1 MTWGVYKMWDEAEE
15 NKVGKFRGWLLN
27 KGYARET
34 AISYDTNMRR
44 VEREHLTIES
54 VGDIYW
60 SYPHGTRTQL
70 RRAVTLLEE
79 YYG

>member
-1 MTWGVYKMWDEAEE
+1 MWNYEEE
-15 NKVGKFRGWLLN
+15 NNKIGKFREWLLK
-27 KGYARET
+27 KGYSRQT
-34 AISYDTNMRR
+34 AINYDRNMRR
-44 VEREHLTIES
+44 AEEEQLTEES

>member
-1 MTWGVYKMWDEAEE
+1 MWGVYKMWNYEE
-15 NKVGKFRGWLLN
+15 DNEVGKFRGWLQEK
-27 KGYARET
+27 KGYARQT
-34 AISYDTNMRR
+34 AINYDRNMRR
-44 VEREHLTIES
+44 AEQEHLTTDS

>member
-1 MTWGVYKMWDEAEE
+1 MWNDE
-15 NKVGKFRGWLLN
+15 KDRDIGKFCGWLLK
-27 KGYARET
+27 KGYAWKT
-34 AISYDTNMRR
+34 AIDYDRNMRR
-44 VEREHLTIES
+44 AEREGLTSKS

-60 SYPHGTRTQL
+60 GYSRETRTHL